1 MARFI
6 ERHYAWLIFGIWA
19 LLSLSL
25 VISSGPNIRSGSG
38 WDPDDQLR
46 LVQLRD
52 FLNGQSWFDNR
63 QYRLNPPD
71 GAPMHWSRLIELPL
85 AAITLLLTP
94 MFGQTVAEIAASAA
108 VPLLLFGAIIMLLAR
123 TAGHVAGKTAAI
135 SAAIIA
141 ALSAPLIMQ
150 LRPMRIDHHGW
161 QIAMAVLALASLF
174 HGHARKAG
182 LVLGT
187 ALAIWLHISL
197 EGAPMSAAFFLFLGW
212 QWLTKPDES
221 ARLFWTIGAF
231 ALSSLVLFFG
241 TQTQGLGAS
250 TYCDTVSPPHVL
262 AILAAAAIMIPGLYI
277 APQSKLARVL
287 VMATAGG
294 AAAAVLV
301 LRAPE
306 CLNGPF
312 STLDPLVRDYWYV
325 NVQEGMPMWHQDLHT
340 IAFVMTAPIAGLV
353 SCVVLASEMD
363 KTDRSKLWVIGF
375 FSLYALVLSLFVTR
389 TISVAT
395 AYAAVPVAAL
405 IAYVFG
411 LYRQSKVPKQ
421 RIFYV
426 AVMLFLMVPGSF
438 VVALLNVW
446 PQLKPAD
453 DPRSDARLLSCES
466 AQSVAT
472 LSDLPRGRFLVPFD
486 IAPMVLVQTAHSVL
500 ASSHHRN
507 EKAMH
512 DHIEIFRSRPDMAK
526 QLMAARGINYLAVC
540 PDEGELDR
548 YARKHPA
555 GLWGQIA
562 KGHVPDWLE
571 PLPAKGKGIMVWR
584 VR

>member
-1 MARFI
+1 MARFV
-6 ERHYAWLIFGIWA
+6 ERHFAWLIFGIWV
-19 LLSLSL
+19 LLSIYL
-25 VISSGPNIRSGSG
+25 VIGSWPIIRSGSG
-38 WDPDDQLR
+38 WDPDDELR

-94 MFGQTVAEIAASAA
+94 MFGQTVAEIVASTA
-108 VPLLLFGAIIMLLAR
+108 VPLLLFGAIIMLLAG
-123 TAGHVAGKTAAI
+123 TAWRVGGERAAI
-135 SAAIIA
+135 AAAIITA
-141 ALSAPLIMQ
+141 MSVPLSVQ

-182 LVLGT
+182 LVLGA

-212 QWLTKPDES
+212 QWLTKPDQS
-221 ARLFWTIGAF
+221 ARLFWTISAF

-241 TQTQGLGAS
+241 TQTQGLGAA
-250 TYCDTVSPPHVL
+250 TYCDTVSPPHLL
-262 AILAAAAIMIPGLYI
+262 AILAAAAIMIPGLFI

-287 VMATAGG
+287 TLGAAGG
-294 AAAAVLV
+294 VAAAVFAM
-301 LRAPE
+301 RAPE

-325 NVQEGMPMWHQDLHT
+325 YVKEGMPIWHHDLPT
-340 IAFVMTAPIAGLV
+340 IAFVMAAPIAGLV
-353 SCVVLASEMD
+353 SCVVLTRKMD

-375 FSLYALVLSLFVTR
+375 FSLYALVLSLFVSR
-389 TISVAT
+389 TASVAA
-395 AYAAVPVAAL
+395 AYAVVPVAAL
-405 IAYVFG
+405 IAHVFG
-411 LYRQSKVPKQ
+411 LYRQSGVPKQ

-426 AVMLFLMVPGSF
+426 AIMLFLMVPGNF
-438 VVALLNVW
+438 VFALFNVL
-446 PQLKPAD
+446 PQLKSAD
-453 DPRSDARLLSCES
+453 DARLHSCES

-472 LSDLPRGRFLVPFD
+472 LSDLPRGQFLVPFD
-486 IAPMVLVQTAHSVL
+486 MVPMVLVQTAHSVL
-500 ASSHHRN
+500 ASGHHRN

-512 DHIEIFRSRPDMAK
+512 DQIEIFRSHPDVARG
-526 QLMAARGINYLAVC
+526 LMTARGINYLAVC
-540 PDEGELDR
+540 PDEGELGR
-548 YARKHPA
+548 YAKKHPD

-562 KGHVPDWLE
+562 HGNVPDWLE

>member
-6 ERHYAWLIFGIWA
+6 DRHFVWLIFGIWV
-19 LLSLSL
+19 LISLFRIINSWP
-25 VISSGPNIRSGSG
+25 IIISGSG

-63 QYRLNPPD
+63 QYRMNPPD

-85 AAITLLLTP
+85 AAIILLLTP
-94 MFGQTVAEIAASAA
+94 MFGQTVAEIAASTA
-108 VPLLLFGAIIMLLAR
+108 VPLLLSGAIMMILAC
-123 TAGHVAGKTAAI
+123 TALRVAGKTAAI
-135 SAAIIA
+135 SAAIIS
-141 ALSAPLIMQ
+141 ALSGPLSWQ
-150 LRPMRIDHHGW
+150 LVPMRIDHHGW

-174 HGHARKAG
+174 HEHARKAG
-182 LVLGT
+182 SVLGA

-197 EGAPMSAAFFLFLGW
+197 EGAPMAAAFFLFLGW
-212 QWLTKPDES
+212 QWLTKPHEA

-231 ALSSLVLFFG
+231 ALSSVVLFFG
-241 TQTQGLGAS
+241 TQAQGLGAAI
-250 TYCDTVSPPHVL
+250 YCDTVSPPHVL
-262 AILAAAAIMIPGLYI
+262 AILAAAAIMIPGLYV

-287 VMATAGG
+287 VMAAAGG

-312 STLDPLVRDYWYV
+312 NNLDPLVRDYWYV
-325 NVQEGMPMWHQDLHT
+325 TVNEGMPMWHQDLLSVL
-340 IAFVMTAPIAGLV
+340 FVMAAPIAGLV
-353 SCVVLASEMD
+353 SVVILSRKIDE
-363 KTDRSKLWVIGF
+363 TDRSILWVIGF
-375 FSLYALVLSLFVTR
+375 FTLYALVLSLFVYR
-389 TISVAT
+389 TISVAA
-395 AYAAVPVAAL
+395 AYAVVPVAAL
-405 IAYVFG
+405 ITYVFG
-411 LYRQSKVPKQ
+411 LYWQSGVPKQ

-426 AVMLFLMVPGSF
+426 AVMLFLMVPGNF

-472 LSDLPRGRFLVPFD
+472 LSGLPRGQFLVPFNM
-486 IAPMVLVQTAHSVL
+486 APMVLVQTAHSVL
-500 ASSHHRN
+500 ASGHHRN
-507 EKAMH
+507 QKAMH
-512 DHIEIFRSRPDMAK
+512 DHIEILRSRPDVAK
-526 QLMAARGINYLAVC
+526 QLMAARGINYVALC
-540 PDEGELDR
+540 PDEGGLDY
-548 YARKHPA
+548 YARKHPE

-571 PLPAKGKGIMVWR
+571 PLPVKGKGIRVWR

>member
-1 MARFI
+1 MDRFV
-6 ERHYAWLIFGIWA
+6 ERHFVWLIFGIWV
-19 LLSLSL
+19 LLSISL
-25 VISSGPNIRSGSG
+25 VISSWPMISSGSG

-94 MFGQTVAEIAASAA
+94 MFGQTVAETVASTA
-108 VPLLLFGAIIMLLAR
+108 VPLLLFGGIIMLLAR
-123 TAGHVAGKTAAI
+123 TAWYVGGKTAAI
-135 SAAIIA
+135 SAAIIS
-141 ALSAPLIMQ
+141 ALSVPLIGQ
-150 LRPMRIDHHGW
+150 LVPMRIDHHGW

-174 HGHARKAG
+174 YGHARKAG
-182 LVLGT
+182 LVLGV

-212 QWLTKPDES
+212 QWLTKLHEA
-221 ARLFWTIGAF
+221 ARLFWTISAF

-241 TQTQGLGAS
+241 TQTQGLGAAI
-250 TYCDTVSPPHVL
+250 YCDTVSPPHIL
-262 AILAAAAIMIPGLYI
+262 AIVAAAAIMLPGLCI
-277 APQSKLARVL
+277 APQSKLARAL
-287 VMATAGG
+287 IMAAAGG
-294 AAAAVLV
+294 VAAAVFA

-312 STLDPLVRDYWYV
+312 GTLDPLVRDYWYV
-325 NVQEGMPMWHQDLHT
+325 YVKEGMPIWHQDLPV
-340 IAFVMTAPIAGLV
+340 IAFVMAAPIAGLV
-353 SCVVLASEMD
+353 SCVVLTRKMD
-363 KTDRSKLWVIGF
+363 KTDRSNLWVIGF
-375 FSLYALVLSLFVTR
+375 FSLYALVLSLFVSR
-389 TISVAT
+389 TASVAA
-395 AYAAVPVAAL
+395 AYAVVPVAAFMAH
-405 IAYVFG
+405 IFG
-411 LYRQSKVPKQ
+411 LYRQSGVPKL

-426 AVMLFLMVPGSF
+426 AVMVFLMAPGSY
-438 VVALLNVW
+438 VYAVLNVV
-446 PQLKPAD
+446 PQLKSAHD
-453 DPRSDARLLSCES
+453 ARSDARLHSCES

-472 LSDLPRGRFLVPFD
+472 LSDLPRGQFLVPFD
-486 IAPMVLVQTAHSVL
+486 MAPMVLVQTAHSVL
-500 ASSHHRN
+500 ASGHHRN

-512 DHIEIFRSRPDMAK
+512 DQIEIFRSRPDVAK
-526 QLMAARGINYLAVC
+526 QLMTARGINYLAVC

-548 YARKHPA
+548 YAKKHPA

-562 KGHVPDWLE
+562 KGNVPDWLE

>member
-1 MARFI
+1 MARFV
-6 ERHYAWLIFGIWA
+6 ERYFVWLIFGIWA

-25 VISSGPNIRSGSG
+25 VISSWPNIRSGSG

-52 FLNGQSWFDNR
+52 FLSGQSWFDNR

-94 MFGQTVAEIAASAA
+94 MFGQTVAEIVASTA
-108 VPLLLFGAIIMLLAR
+108 VPLLLFGGIIMLLAR
-123 TAGHVAGKTAAI
+123 TAWHVGGKTAAI

-141 ALSAPLIMQ
+141 ALATPLIVQ

-174 HGHARKAG
+174 HGHVRTAG
-182 LVLGT
+182 LVLGA

-212 QWLTKPDES
+212 QWLTKPHEA
-221 ARLFWTIGAF
+221 ARLFWTISAF
-231 ALSSLVLFFG
+231 ASASLVLFFG
-241 TQTQGLGAS
+241 TQAQGLGAAI
-250 TYCDTVSPPHVL
+250 YCDTVSPPQLL
-262 AILAAAAIMIPGLYI
+262 AILAAAAIMIPGLFI

-287 VMATAGG
+287 IMATAGG
-294 AAAAVLV
+294 AAAAVFA

-325 NVQEGMPMWHQDLHT
+325 YVKEGMPIWHQDLPT

-353 SCVVLASEMD
+353 SCVVLARKMD

-375 FSLYALVLSLFVTR
+375 FSLYALVLSLFVAR
-389 TISVAT
+389 TISMAA
-395 AYAAVPVAAL
+395 AYAVVPVAAL
-405 IAYVFG
+405 IAHIFG
-411 LYRQSKVPKQ
+411 LYRQSGVPKQ
-421 RIFYV
+421 RILYV
-426 AVMLFLMVPGSF
+426 AMMLFLMAPGSF
-438 VVALLNVW
+438 VTIVLNVL
-446 PQLKPAD
+446 PQLKSAD
-453 DPRSDARLLSCES
+453 DARSDAKSMSCES

-472 LSDLPRGRFLVPFD
+472 LSDLPRGQFLVPFD
-486 IAPMVLVQTAHSVL
+486 MAPMVLVQTTHSVL
-500 ASSHHRN
+500 ASGHHRN
-507 EKAMH
+507 QKAMH
-512 DHIEIFRSRPDMAK
+512 DHIEIFRSHPDVAK
-526 QLMAARGINYLAVC
+526 QLMTARGINYLAVC
-540 PDEGELDR
+540 PDEAELDL
-548 YARKHPA
+548 YSKKHPA

-562 KGHVPDWLE
+562 KGNVPEWLE
-571 PLPAKGKGIMVWR
+571 PLPAKGKGIMGWR

>member
-1 MARFI
+1 MI
-6 ERHYAWLIFGIWA
+6 ERTPRAQIVLGIWV
-19 LLSLSL
+19 LLSIYL
-25 VISSGPNIRSGSG
+25 VIGSWPIISSGSG

-63 QYRLNPPD
+63 QYRMNPPD

-94 MFGQTVAEIAASAA
+94 MFGQTVAEIVASTA
-108 VPLLLFGAIIMLLAR
+108 VPLLLFGTIIMLLAR
-123 TAGHVAGKTAAI
+123 TAWHVGGERAAI
-135 SAAIIA
+135 AAAIITA
-141 ALSAPLIMQ
+141 MSVPLSVQ

-174 HGHARKAG
+174 YGHARMAG
-182 LVLGT
+182 LVLGA

-277 APQSKLARVL
+277 APQSELARVL

-325 NVQEGMPMWHQDLHT
+325 YVNEGMPIWHHDLPT
-340 IAFVMTAPIAGLV
+340 IAFVMAAPIAGLV
-353 SCVVLASEMD
+353 SCLVLTRKVD
-363 KTDRSKLWVIGF
+363 KTYRSKLWVVGF
-375 FSLYALVLSLFVTR
+375 FSLYALVLSLFVSR
-389 TISVAT
+389 TSSVAA
-395 AYAAVPVAAL
+395 AYAVVPVAAL
-405 IAYVFG
+405 IVHIFG
-411 LYRQSKVPKQ
+411 VYRQSGVQKH

-426 AVMLFLMVPGSF
+426 AVMVFLMAPGSYAY
-438 VVALLNVW
+438 VVLNVL
-446 PQLKPAD
+446 PQLTSAD
-453 DPRSDARLLSCES
+453 DARSDAKLMSCES

-472 LSDLPRGRFLVPFD
+472 LSDLPRGQFLVPLNM
-486 IAPMVLVQTAHSVL
+486 APMVLVQTAHSVL
-500 ASSHHRN
+500 ASGHHRN
-507 EKAMH
+507 QKAMH
-512 DHIEIFRSRPDMAK
+512 DHIEILRSRPDVAK
-526 QLMAARGINYLAVC
+526 QLIAARGINYVALC
-540 PDEGELDR
+540 PDDGGLDY
-548 YARKHPA
+548 YARKHPK

-571 PLPAKGKGIMVWR
+571 PLPAKGKGIRVWR

>member
-1 MARFI
+1 MARFV
-6 ERHYAWLIFGIWA
+6 ERHFAWLIFGIWV
-19 LLSLSL
+19 LLSIYL
-25 VISSGPNIRSGSG
+25 VIGSWPIIRSGSG
-38 WDPDDQLR
+38 WDPDDELR

-94 MFGQTVAEIAASAA
+94 MFGQTVAEIVASTA
-108 VPLLLFGAIIMLLAR
+108 VPLLLFGAIIMLLAG
-123 TAGHVAGKTAAI
+123 TAWRVGGERAAI
-135 SAAIIA
+135 AAAIITA
-141 ALSAPLIMQ
+141 MSVPLSVQ

-182 LVLGT
+182 LVLGA

-212 QWLTKPDES
+212 QWLTKPDQS
-221 ARLFWTIGAF
+221 ARLFWTISAF

-241 TQTQGLGAS
+241 TQTQGLGAA
-250 TYCDTVSPPHVL
+250 TYCDTVSPPHLL
-262 AILAAAAIMIPGLYI
+262 AILAAAAIMIPGLFI

-287 VMATAGG
+287 TLGAAGG
-294 AAAAVLV
+294 VAAAVFAM
-301 LRAPE
+301 RAPE

-325 NVQEGMPMWHQDLHT
+325 YVKEGMPIWHHDLPT
-340 IAFVMTAPIAGLV
+340 IAFVMAAPIAGLV
-353 SCVVLASEMD
+353 SCVVLTRKMD
-363 KTDRSKLWVIGF
+363 KMDRSKLWVIGF
-375 FSLYALVLSLFVTR
+375 FSLYALVLSLFVSR
-389 TISVAT
+389 TASVAA
-395 AYAAVPVAAL
+395 AYAVVPVAAL
-405 IAYVFG
+405 IAHVFG
-411 LYRQSKVPKQ
+411 LYRQSGVPKQ

-426 AVMLFLMVPGSF
+426 AIMLFLMVPGNF
-438 VVALLNVW
+438 VFALFNVL
-446 PQLKPAD
+446 PQLKSAD
-453 DPRSDARLLSCES
+453 DARLHSCES

-472 LSDLPRGRFLVPFD
+472 LSDLPRGQFLVPFD
-486 IAPMVLVQTAHSVL
+486 MVPMVLVQTAHSVL
-500 ASSHHRN
+500 ASGHHRN

-512 DHIEIFRSRPDMAK
+512 DQIEIFRSHPDVARG
-526 QLMAARGINYLAVC
+526 LMTARGINYLAVC
-540 PDEGELDR
+540 PDEGELGR
-548 YARKHPA
+548 YAKKHPD

-562 KGHVPDWLE
+562 HGNVPDWLE

>member
-1 MARFI
+1 MI
-6 ERHYAWLIFGIWA
+6 ERISRTHIILGIWV
-19 LLSLSL
+19 LLSISL
-25 VISSGPNIRSGSG
+25 VISSWPNISSGSG

-46 LVQLRD
+46 LTQLRD

-63 QYRLNPPD
+63 QYRMNPPD

-94 MFGQTVAEIAASAA
+94 MFGQTVAEIVASTA

-123 TAGHVAGKTAAI
+123 TAWHLGGERAAI
-135 SAAIIA
+135 AAAIITA
-141 ALSAPLIMQ
+141 MSVPLSVQ

-174 HGHARKAG
+174 YGHARMAG
-182 LVLGT
+182 LVLGA
-187 ALAIWLHISL
+187 ALGIWLHISL
-197 EGAPMSAAFFLFLGW
+197 EGLPMSAAFFLFLGW
-212 QWLTKPDES
+212 QWLTKPHEA
-221 ARLFWTIGAF
+221 ARLFWTISAF

-241 TQTQGLGAS
+241 TQAQGLGAS

-287 VMATAGG
+287 IMATAGG
-294 AAAAVLV
+294 AAAAVFA

-325 NVQEGMPMWHQDLHT
+325 YVKEGMPIWHQDLPT
-340 IAFVMTAPIAGLV
+340 IAFVMAAPIAGLV
-353 SCVVLASEMD
+353 SCLVLTRKMD

-375 FSLYALVLSLFVTR
+375 FSLYALVLSLFVSR
-389 TISVAT
+389 TISVAA
-395 AYAAVPVAAL
+395 AYAVVPVAAL
-405 IAYVFG
+405 IVNIFG
-411 LYRQSKVPKQ
+411 VYRQSGVPKH

-426 AVMLFLMVPGSF
+426 AVMVFLMAPGSYTY
-438 VVALLNVW
+438 VVLNFL
-446 PQLKPAD
+446 PQLTSAD
-453 DPRSDARLLSCES
+453 DARSDAKLMSCES

-472 LSDLPRGRFLVPFD
+472 LSDLPRGQFLVPFD
-486 IAPMVLVQTAHSVL
+486 MAPMVLVQTAHSVL
-500 ASSHHRN
+500 ASGHHRN
-507 EKAMH
+507 ERAIH
-512 DHIEIFRSRPDMAK
+512 DHIEIFRSRPDVARE
-526 QLMAARGINYLAVC
+526 LMTARGITYLALC
-540 PDEGELDR
+540 PDESELDV
-548 YARKHPA
+548 YAQKHPG

>member
-1 MARFI
+1 MARFV
-6 ERHYAWLIFGIWA
+6 ERHFAWLIFGIWA
-19 LLSLSL
+19 LLSIYL
-25 VISSGPNIRSGSG
+25 VIGSWPIIRSGSG
-38 WDPDDQLR
+38 WDPDDELR

-94 MFGQTVAEIAASAA
+94 MFGQTVAEIVASTA
-108 VPLLLFGAIIMLLAR
+108 VPLLLFGAIIMLLAG
-123 TAGHVAGKTAAI
+123 TAWRVGGERAAI
-135 SAAIIA
+135 AAAIITA
-141 ALSAPLIMQ
+141 MSVPLSVQ

-182 LVLGT
+182 LVLGA

-212 QWLTKPDES
+212 QWLTKPDQS
-221 ARLFWTIGAF
+221 ARLFWTISAF

-241 TQTQGLGAS
+241 TQTQGLGAA
-250 TYCDTVSPPHVL
+250 TYCDTVSPPHLL
-262 AILAAAAIMIPGLYI
+262 AILAAAAIMIPGLFI

-287 VMATAGG
+287 TLGAAGG
-294 AAAAVLV
+294 VAAAVFAM
-301 LRAPE
+301 RAPE

-325 NVQEGMPMWHQDLHT
+325 YVKEGMPIWHHDLPT
-340 IAFVMTAPIAGLV
+340 IAFVMAAPIAGLV
-353 SCVVLASEMD
+353 SCVVLTRKMD
-363 KTDRSKLWVIGF
+363 KMDRSKLWVIGF
-375 FSLYALVLSLFVTR
+375 FSLYALVLSLFVSR
-389 TISVAT
+389 TASVAA
-395 AYAAVPVAAL
+395 AYAVVPVAAL
-405 IAYVFG
+405 IAHVFG
-411 LYRQSKVPKQ
+411 LYRQSGVPKQ

-426 AVMLFLMVPGSF
+426 AIMLFLMVPGNF
-438 VVALLNVW
+438 VFALFNVL
-446 PQLKPAD
+446 PQLKSAD
-453 DPRSDARLLSCES
+453 DARLHSCES

-472 LSDLPRGRFLVPFD
+472 LSDLPRGQFLVPFD
-486 IAPMVLVQTAHSVL
+486 MVPMVLVQTAHSVL
-500 ASSHHRN
+500 ASGHHRN

-512 DHIEIFRSRPDMAK
+512 DQIEIFRSHPDVARG
-526 QLMAARGINYLAVC
+526 LMTARGINYLAVC
-540 PDEGELDR
+540 PDEGELGR
-548 YARKHPA
+548 YAKKHPD

-562 KGHVPDWLE
+562 HGNVPDWLE

>member
-1 MARFI
+1 MARFV
-6 ERHYAWLIFGIWA
+6 ERHFAWLIFGIWV
-19 LLSLSL
+19 LLSIYL
-25 VISSGPNIRSGSG
+25 VIGSWPIIRSGSG
-38 WDPDDQLR
+38 WDPDDELR

-52 FLNGQSWFDNR
+52 FLNGQNWLDNR

-94 MFGQTVAEIAASAA
+94 MLGQTVAEIAASTA

-123 TAGHVAGKTAAI
+123 TAWRVGGERAAI
-135 SAAIIA
+135 SAAIITA
-141 ALSAPLIMQ
+141 MSVPLSVQ

-182 LVLGT
+182 LVLGV

-212 QWLTKPDES
+212 QWLTKPHEA
-221 ARLFWTIGAF
+221 ARLLWTISAF
-231 ALSSLVLFFG
+231 ISASLVLFFG
-241 TQTQGLGAS
+241 TQTQGLGAA
-250 TYCDTVSPPHVL
+250 TYCDTVSPPHLL
-262 AILAAAAIMIPGLYI
+262 AILAAAAIMIPGLVI
-277 APQSKLARVL
+277 APQSKLARALIMV
-287 VMATAGG
+287 AAGG
-294 AAAAVLV
+294 VAAAVLT

-312 STLDPLVRDYWYV
+312 GTLDPLVREYWYV
-325 NVQEGMPMWHQDLHT
+325 YVQEGMPIWYQDLPT
-340 IAFVMTAPIAGLV
+340 IAFVMAAPIAGLV
-353 SCVVLASEMD
+353 SCLVLTRKMD

-375 FSLYALVLSLFVTR
+375 FSLYALVLSLFVSR
-389 TISVAT
+389 TASVAA
-395 AYAAVPVAAL
+395 AYAVVPVAAL
-405 IAYVFG
+405 MAHIFG
-411 LYRQSKVPKQ
+411 LYRQSGVPKL

-426 AVMLFLMVPGSF
+426 AVMVFLMAPGSYVY
-438 VVALLNVW
+438 VVLNVV
-446 PQLKPAD
+446 PQLKSAD
-453 DPRSDARLLSCES
+453 DARSDARLHSCES
-466 AQSVAT
+466 AESIAT
-472 LSDLPRGRFLVPFD
+472 LSDLPRGQFLVPLD

-500 ASSHHRN
+500 ASGHHRN

-512 DHIEIFRSRPDMAK
+512 DQIEIFRSHPDVAK
-526 QLMAARGINYLAVC
+526 QLMTARGINYLAVC
-540 PDEGELDR
+540 PDEGELGR
-548 YARKHPA
+548 YAKKHPA

-562 KGHVPDWLE
+562 KGNVPDWLE

>member
-1 MARFI
+1 
-6 ERHYAWLIFGIWA
+6 
-19 LLSLSL
+19 
-25 VISSGPNIRSGSG
+25 
-38 WDPDDQLR
+38 
-46 LVQLRD
+46 
-52 FLNGQSWFDNR
+52 
-63 QYRLNPPD
+63 
-71 GAPMHWSRLIELPL
+71 
-85 AAITLLLTP
+85 
-94 MFGQTVAEIAASAA
+94 
-108 VPLLLFGAIIMLLAR
+108 
-123 TAGHVAGKTAAI
+123 
-135 SAAIIA
+135 
-141 ALSAPLIMQ
+141 
-150 LRPMRIDHHGW
+150 
-161 QIAMAVLALASLF
+161 
-174 HGHARKAG
+174 
-182 LVLGT
+182 
-187 ALAIWLHISL
+187 
-197 EGAPMSAAFFLFLGW
+197 
-212 QWLTKPDES
+212 
-221 ARLFWTIGAF
+221 
-231 ALSSLVLFFG
+231 
-241 TQTQGLGAS
+241 
-250 TYCDTVSPPHVL
+250 L

-340 IAFVMTAPIAGLV
+340 IAFVMAAPIAGLV
-353 SCVVLASEMD
+353 SCVVLAREMD

-395 AYAAVPVAAL
+395 AYAVVPVAAL

-411 LYRQSKVPKQ
+411 LYRQSGVPKQ

-426 AVMLFLMVPGSF
+426 AMMLFLMAPGSF
-438 VVALLNVW
+438 VTVVLNVL
-446 PQLKPAD
+446 PQLKSAD
-453 DPRSDARLLSCES
+453 DARSDAKSMSCES

-486 IAPMVLVQTAHSVL
+486 MAPMVLVQTAHSVL

-548 YARKHPA
+548 YARKHPK

-571 PLPAKGKGIMVWR
+571 PLPAKGKGIRVWR

>member
-1 MARFI
+1 MARFV
-6 ERHYAWLIFGIWA
+6 ERHFAWLIFGIWV
-19 LLSLSL
+19 LLSIYL
-25 VISSGPNIRSGSG
+25 VIGSWPIIRSGSG
-38 WDPDDQLR
+38 WDPDDELR

-94 MFGQTVAEIAASAA
+94 MFGQTVAEIVASTA
-108 VPLLLFGAIIMLLAR
+108 VPLLLFGAIIMLLAG
-123 TAGHVAGKTAAI
+123 TAWRVGGERAAI
-135 SAAIIA
+135 SAAIITA
-141 ALSAPLIMQ
+141 MSVPLSVQ

-182 LVLGT
+182 LVLGA

-221 ARLFWTIGAF
+221 ARLFWTISAF

-241 TQTQGLGAS
+241 TQTQGLGAAI
-250 TYCDTVSPPHVL
+250 YCDTVSPPHLL
-262 AILAAAAIMIPGLYI
+262 AILAAAAIMIPGLFI

-287 VMATAGG
+287 TLGAAGG
-294 AAAAVLV
+294 VAAAVFAM
-301 LRAPE
+301 RAPE

-325 NVQEGMPMWHQDLHT
+325 YVKEGMPIWHHDLPT
-340 IAFVMTAPIAGLV
+340 IAFVMAAPIAGLV
-353 SCVVLASEMD
+353 SCVVLTRKMD
-363 KTDRSKLWVIGF
+363 KTDRSKLWVTGF
-375 FSLYALVLSLFVTR
+375 FSLYALVLSLFVSR
-389 TISVAT
+389 TASVAA
-395 AYAAVPVAAL
+395 AYAVVPVAAL
-405 IAYVFG
+405 IAHIFG
-411 LYRQSKVPKQ
+411 LYRQSEVPKQ

-426 AVMLFLMVPGSF
+426 AIMLFLMVPGNF
-438 VVALLNVW
+438 VFALFNVL
-446 PQLKPAD
+446 PQLKSAD
-453 DPRSDARLLSCES
+453 DARLHSCES

-472 LSDLPRGRFLVPFD
+472 LSDLPRGQFLVPFD
-486 IAPMVLVQTAHSVL
+486 MVPMVLVQTAHSVL
-500 ASSHHRN
+500 ASGHHRN

-512 DHIEIFRSRPDMAK
+512 DQIEIFRSHPDVARG
-526 QLMAARGINYLAVC
+526 LMTARGINYLAVC
-540 PDEGELDR
+540 PDEGELGR
-548 YARKHPA
+548 YAKKHPD

-562 KGHVPDWLE
+562 HGNVPDWLE

>member
-1 MARFI
+1 MARFV
-6 ERHYAWLIFGIWA
+6 ERHFAWLIFGIWV
-19 LLSLSL
+19 LLSIYL
-25 VISSGPNIRSGSG
+25 VIGSWPIIRSGSG
-38 WDPDDQLR
+38 WDPDDELR

-94 MFGQTVAEIAASAA
+94 MLGQTVAEIAASTA
-108 VPLLLFGAIIMLLAR
+108 VPLLLFGTIITLLAG
-123 TAGHVAGKTAAI
+123 TAWRVGGERAAI
-135 SAAIIA
+135 AAAIITA
-141 ALSAPLIMQ
+141 MSVPLSVQ

-182 LVLGT
+182 LVLGA

-221 ARLFWTIGAF
+221 ARLFWTISAF

-241 TQTQGLGAS
+241 TQTQGLGAAI
-250 TYCDTVSPPHVL
+250 YCDTVSPPHLL
-262 AILAAAAIMIPGLYI
+262 AILAAAAIMIPGLFI

-287 VMATAGG
+287 TLGAAGG
-294 AAAAVLV
+294 VAAAVFAM
-301 LRAPE
+301 RAPE

-325 NVQEGMPMWHQDLHT
+325 YVKEGMPIWHHDLPT
-340 IAFVMTAPIAGLV
+340 IAFVMAAPIAGLV
-353 SCVVLASEMD
+353 SCVVLTRKMD
-363 KTDRSKLWVIGF
+363 KTDRSKLWVVGF
-375 FSLYALVLSLFVTR
+375 FSLYALVLSLFVSR
-389 TISVAT
+389 TISVAA
-395 AYAAVPVAAL
+395 AYAVVPVAAL
-405 IAYVFG
+405 IAHIFG
-411 LYRQSKVPKQ
+411 LYRQSGVPKQ
-421 RIFYV
+421 RILYV
-426 AVMLFLMVPGSF
+426 AIMLFLMVPGNF
-438 VVALLNVW
+438 VFALFNVL
-446 PQLKPAD
+446 PQLKSAD
-453 DPRSDARLLSCES
+453 DARLHSCES

-472 LSDLPRGRFLVPFD
+472 LSDLPRGQFLVPFD
-486 IAPMVLVQTAHSVL
+486 MVPMVLVQTAHSVL
-500 ASSHHRN
+500 ASGHHRN

-512 DHIEIFRSRPDMAK
+512 DQIEIFRSHPDVARG
-526 QLMAARGINYLAVC
+526 LMTARGINYLAVC
-540 PDEGELDR
+540 PDEGELGR
-548 YARKHPA
+548 YAKKHPD

-562 KGHVPDWLE
+562 HGNVPDWLE

>member
-1 MARFI
+1 MARFV
-6 ERHYAWLIFGIWA
+6 ERHFAWLIFGIWV
-19 LLSLSL
+19 LLSIYL
-25 VISSGPNIRSGSG
+25 VIGSWPIIRSGSG
-38 WDPDDQLR
+38 WDPDDELR

-94 MFGQTVAEIAASAA
+94 MFGQTVAEIVASTA
-108 VPLLLFGAIIMLLAR
+108 VPLLLFGAIIMLLAG
-123 TAGHVAGKTAAI
+123 TAWRVGGERAAI
-135 SAAIIA
+135 AAAIITA
-141 ALSAPLIMQ
+141 MSVPLSVQ

-182 LVLGT
+182 LVLGA

-197 EGAPMSAAFFLFLGW
+197 EGAPMSAAFFLCLGW
-212 QWLTKPDES
+212 QWLIKPHEA
-221 ARLFWTIGAF
+221 ARLFWTISAF

-241 TQTQGLGAS
+241 TQTQGLGAA
-250 TYCDTVSPPHVL
+250 TYCDTVSPPHLL
-262 AILAAAAIMIPGLYI
+262 AILAAAAIMIPGLFI

-287 VMATAGG
+287 TLGAAGG
-294 AAAAVLV
+294 VAAAVFAM
-301 LRAPE
+301 RAPE

-325 NVQEGMPMWHQDLHT
+325 YVKEGMPIWHHDLPT
-340 IAFVMTAPIAGLV
+340 IAFVMAAPIAGLV
-353 SCVVLASEMD
+353 SCVVLTRKMD
-363 KTDRSKLWVIGF
+363 KMDRSKLWVIGF
-375 FSLYALVLSLFVTR
+375 FSLYALVLSLFVSR
-389 TISVAT
+389 TASVAA
-395 AYAAVPVAAL
+395 AYAVVPVAAL
-405 IAYVFG
+405 IAHVFG
-411 LYRQSKVPKQ
+411 LYRQSGVPKQ

-426 AVMLFLMVPGSF
+426 AIMLFLMVPGNF
-438 VVALLNVW
+438 VFALFNVL
-446 PQLKPAD
+446 PQLKSAD
-453 DPRSDARLLSCES
+453 DARLHSCES

-472 LSDLPRGRFLVPFD
+472 LSDLPRGQFLVPFD
-486 IAPMVLVQTAHSVL
+486 MVPMVLVQTAHSVL
-500 ASSHHRN
+500 ASGHHRN

-512 DHIEIFRSRPDMAK
+512 DQIEIFRSHPDVARG
-526 QLMAARGINYLAVC
+526 LMTARGINYLAVC
-540 PDEGELDR
+540 PDEGELGR
-548 YARKHPA
+548 YAKKHPD

-562 KGHVPDWLE
+562 HGNVPDWLE

>member
-1 MARFI
+1 MARFV
-6 ERHYAWLIFGIWA
+6 ERHFAWLIFGIWV
-19 LLSLSL
+19 LLSIYL
-25 VISSGPNIRSGSG
+25 VIGSWPIIRSGSG
-38 WDPDDQLR
+38 WDPDDELR

-94 MFGQTVAEIAASAA
+94 MFGQTVAEIVASAA
-108 VPLLLFGAIIMLLAR
+108 VPLLLFGTIIMLLAG
-123 TAGHVAGKTAAI
+123 TAWRVGGERAAI
-135 SAAIIA
+135 AAAIITA
-141 ALSAPLIMQ
+141 MSVPLSVQ

-182 LVLGT
+182 LVLGA

-221 ARLFWTIGAF
+221 ARLFWTISAF

-241 TQTQGLGAS
+241 TQAQGLGAA
-250 TYCDTVSPPHVL
+250 TYCDTVSPPQLL
-262 AILAAAAIMIPGLYI
+262 AILAAAAIMIPGLFI
-277 APQSKLARVL
+277 APQSKLARVMI
-287 VMATAGG
+287 MATAGG
-294 AAAAVLV
+294 AAAALFA

-306 CLNGPF
+306 CVNGPF
-312 STLDPLVRDYWYV
+312 GTLDPLVRDYWYV
-325 NVQEGMPMWHQDLHT
+325 YVKEGMPIWHHDLPT
-340 IAFVMTAPIAGLV
+340 IAFVMAAPIAGLV
-353 SCVVLASEMD
+353 SCVVLTRKMD

-375 FSLYALVLSLFVTR
+375 FSLYALVLSLFVSR
-389 TISVAT
+389 TASVAA
-395 AYAAVPVAAL
+395 AYAVVPVAAL
-405 IAYVFG
+405 MAHIFG
-411 LYRQSKVPKQ
+411 LYRQSGVPKL

-426 AVMLFLMVPGSF
+426 AVMVFLMAPGSYVY
-438 VVALLNVW
+438 VVLNVF
-446 PQLKPAD
+446 PQPKSAD
-453 DPRSDARLLSCES
+453 DVRSDARLHSCQS

-472 LSDLPRGRFLVPFD
+472 LSDLPRGQFLVPFD

-500 ASSHHRN
+500 ASGHHRN

-571 PLPAKGKGIMVWR
+571 PLPAKGKGIRVWR

>member
-1 MARFI
+1 MI
-6 ERHYAWLIFGIWA
+6 ERIPRTHIILGIWV
-19 LLSLSL
+19 LLSIYL
-25 VISSGPNIRSGSG
+25 VIGSWPIISSGSG

-94 MFGQTVAEIAASAA
+94 MFGQTVAEIAASTA

-123 TAGHVAGKTAAI
+123 TAWRVGGERAAI
-135 SAAIIA
+135 AAAIITA
-141 ALSAPLIMQ
+141 MSVPLSVQ

-182 LVLGT
+182 LVLGA

-212 QWLTKPDES
+212 QWLIKPHEA
-221 ARLFWTIGAF
+221 ARLFWTISAF

-241 TQTQGLGAS
+241 TQAQGLGAT
-250 TYCDTVSPPHVL
+250 TYCDTVSPPQLL
-262 AILAAAAIMIPGLYI
+262 AILAAAAIMIPGLFI

-287 VMATAGG
+287 IMAIAGG
-294 AAAAVLV
+294 VAAAVFT

-312 STLDPLVRDYWYV
+312 GTLDPLVRDYWYV
-325 NVQEGMPMWHQDLHT
+325 YVKEGMPIWHHDLPT
-340 IAFVMTAPIAGLV
+340 IAFVMAAPIAGLV
-353 SCVVLASEMD
+353 SCVVLTRKMD
-363 KTDRSKLWVIGF
+363 KTDRSKLWVVGF
-375 FSLYALVLSLFVTR
+375 FSLYALVLSLFVSR
-389 TISVAT
+389 TNSVAA
-395 AYAAVPVAAL
+395 AYAVVPVAAL
-405 IAYVFG
+405 IAHVFG
-411 LYRQSKVPKQ
+411 VYRQSEVPKQ
-421 RIFYV
+421 RILYV
-426 AVMLFLMVPGSF
+426 ALMGFLMAPGSYVY
-438 VVALLNVW
+438 VVLNAL
-446 PQLKPAD
+446 PQLTSAD
-453 DPRSDARLLSCES
+453 DARSDAKSMSCES
-466 AQSVAT
+466 ATSVAT
-472 LSDLPRGRFLVPFD
+472 LSDLPRGQFLVPFD

-500 ASSHHRN
+500 ASGHHRN

-512 DHIEIFRSRPDMAK
+512 DQIEILRSHPDVARG
-526 QLMAARGINYLAVC
+526 LMTARGINYLAVC
-540 PDEGELDR
+540 PDEAELDL
-548 YARKHPA
+548 YSKKHPA
-555 GLWGQIA
+555 GLWGQIG
-562 KGHVPDWLE
+562 KGNVPDWLD
-571 PLPAKGKGIMVWR
+571 PLPAKGKGIKVWR

>member
-1 MARFI
+1 MARFV
-6 ERHYAWLIFGIWA
+6 ERHFVWLIFGIWA

-25 VISSGPNIRSGSG
+25 VISSWPNLSSGSG

-94 MFGQTVAEIAASAA
+94 MFGQTVAEIVASTA
-108 VPLLLFGAIIMLLAR
+108 VPLLLFGGIIMLLAL
-123 TAGHVAGKTAAI
+123 TAWYVGGKTAAI
-135 SAAIIA
+135 SAAIIS
-141 ALSAPLIMQ
+141 ALSVPLIGQ
-150 LRPMRIDHHGW
+150 LVPMRIDHHGW

-174 HGHARKAG
+174 YGHARKAG
-182 LVLGT
+182 LVLGV

-212 QWLTKPDES
+212 QWLTKPHEA
-221 ARLFWTIGAF
+221 ARLFWTISAF
-231 ALSSLVLFFG
+231 ALSSLVLFLG
-241 TQTQGLGAS
+241 TQTQGFGAA
-250 TYCDTVSPPHVL
+250 TYCDTVSPPHIL
-262 AILAAAAIMIPGLYI
+262 AILAAAAIMIPGLFI
-277 APQSKLARVL
+277 APQSKLARAL
-287 VMATAGG
+287 IMATAGG
-294 AAAAVLV
+294 VAAAVFTLC
-301 LRAPE
+301 APE

-312 STLDPLVRDYWYV
+312 GTLDPLVRDYWYV
-325 NVQEGMPMWHQDLHT
+325 YVKEGMPIWHQDLPT
-340 IAFVMTAPIAGLV
+340 IAFVMAAPIAGLV
-353 SCVVLASEMD
+353 SCVVLARKTEE
-363 KTDRSKLWVIGF
+363 TDRLKLWVIGF
-375 FSLYALVLSLFVTR
+375 FGLYALVLTLFVFR
-389 TISVAT
+389 TISVAA
-395 AYAAVPVAAL
+395 AYAVVPVAAL
-405 IAYVFG
+405 IAHIFG
-411 LYRQSKVPKQ
+411 LYRQSGVPKL

-426 AVMLFLMVPGSF
+426 AIMLFLMAPGSYVY
-438 VVALLNVW
+438 VVLNVL
-446 PQLKPAD
+446 PQLKSAD
-453 DPRSDARLLSCES
+453 DARSDARLHACES

-472 LSDLPRGRFLVPFD
+472 LSALPRGQFLVPFD
-486 IAPMVLVQTAHSVL
+486 MAPMVLVQTAHSVL
-500 ASSHHRN
+500 TSGHHRN

-512 DHIEIFRSRPDMAK
+512 DQIQIFRSHPDVAK
-526 QLMAARGINYLAVC
+526 QLMAARGIDYLAVC

-548 YARKHPA
+548 YAKKHPA

-562 KGHVPDWLE
+562 KGNVPDWLE